1 MGPLPS
7 FILPSIHPYPCLS
20 DPHLSSLKTSGLDGS
35 SVWELLLSYIVLR
48 GAKEKRKNSEWGN
61 PQTIVQQCNNKKVK
75 PSVLVV
81 YRKQLQKCQSTV
93 SLIWADELQCCF
105 MYPNVSVYFSDWTL
119 HQACRFCL
127 CMRLCACILCQ
138 CQEPFRR
145 GGLNAL
151 WEWDLV
157 TQASLPW
164 LLQSGGRKKF
174 LVCMCALNLILCSY
188 VCVCVV
194 WVSSWINRCCS
205 KGSLSEKLSMVVP

>member
-20 DPHLSSLKTSGLDGS
+20 DPHLSSLKTWGLDGS
-35 SVWELLLSYIVLR
+35 SVWEPLLSYIVLR

-61 PQTIVQQCNNKKVK
+61 PQTIVQQCNNKKSK
-75 PSVLVV
+75 TFLPIAV
-81 YRKQLQKCQSTV
+81 YSKQLQKCQSTV
-93 SLIWADELQCCF
+93 SLIRADQLQCCF

-127 CMRLCACILCQ
+127 CMCLCARILCQ
-138 CQEPFRR
+138 CQEPLRR

-157 TQASLPW
+157 TQAALPW

-174 LVCMCALNLILCSY
+174 LLYMCALNVIVRSH
-188 VCVCVV
+188 VCVM
-194 WVSSWINRCCS
+194 WVSSWINHCCS
-205 KGSLSEKLSMVVP
+205 KGCLFEKLSMVVP